1 MKLLIIDD
9 EPHIRQMMR
18 LTLEAAGYQVDEAAD
33 GQAGLDRY
41 RDGGD
46 YDAVVLDQKM
56 PGLDGLETLQR
67 LKERT
72 PEACVL
78 MVTAYASIEL
88 AVDAM
93 RMGATD
99 FLRKP
104 MTPDTL
110 RSAVAAAIAGKG
122 LQRSIRPSAGQRAV
136 RLGDI
141 AVLTMNGFQIVRASD
156 SPDRSSSEHVFRVR
170 HVPDGVEVLV
180 TVTIDPEALDRV
192 ARLHPA
198 ASGTRQRVL
207 ARSGRTAASRRG
219 CGAKDARR
227 PTADWCCATSL
238 EKTSRWPRDGKD
250 RSGRDLF
257 RQMERDA
264 GDDDVAP
271 EEQRALDEQRRL
283 VVDTGAATSACGTNS
298 GRMTVT

>member
-18 LTLEAAGYQVDEAAD
+18 MTLEAAGYQVDEAAD

-56 PGLDGLETLQR
+56 PGLDGLETLR
-67 LKERT
+67 RIKDLA

-93 RMGATD
+93 RAGAMD

-104 MTPDTL
+104 MTPEAL
-110 RSAVAAAIAGKG
+110 RSAVAAAIASKA
-122 LQRSIRPSAGQRAV
+122 SRPPFRGGAGQRLTGPV
-136 RLGDI
+136 EI
-141 AVLTMNGFQIVRASD
+141 AVLTMNGFQIVRAPD
-156 SPDRSSSEHVFRVR
+156 SPDRSSSEHIFRVK

-180 TVTIDPEALDRV
+180 TVSIDPEAVDRV
-192 ARLHPA
+192 ARL
-198 ASGTRQRVL
+198 T
-207 ARSGRTAASRRG
+207 
-219 CGAKDARR
+219 
-227 PTADWCCATSL
+227 
-238 EKTSRWPRDGKD
+238 
-250 RSGRDLF
+250 
-257 RQMERDA
+257 
-264 GDDDVAP
+264 
-271 EEQRALDEQRRL
+271 QRRL
-283 VVDTGAATSACGTNS
+283 EPGSGFWRMQAERLVSASVWSEGRPPADGRLIVRDIAREDLEVAARWEGP
-298 GRMTVT
+298 

>member
-1 MKLLIIDD
+1 HIHRPRRWREADIMKLLIIDD

-78 MVTAYASIEL
+78 MVTAFASIEL

-93 RMGATD
+93 RLGATD

-104 MTPDTL
+104 MTPETL
-110 RSAVAAAIAGKG
+110 RGAVAAA
-122 LQRSIRPSAGQRAV
+122 L
-136 RLGDI
+136 
-141 AVLTMNGFQIVRASD
+141 D
-156 SPDRSSSEHVFRVR
+156 SK
-170 HVPDGVEVLV
+170 
-180 TVTIDPEALDRV
+180 
-192 ARLHPA
+192 
-198 ASGTRQRVL
+198 
-207 ARSGRTAASRRG
+207 ASRRPL
-219 CGAKDARR
+219 R
-227 PTADWCCATSL
+227 
-238 EKTSRWPRDGKD
+238 
-250 RSGRDLF
+250 
-257 RQMERDA
+257 RDA
-264 GDDDVAP
+264 
-271 EEQRALDEQRRL
+271 
-283 VVDTGAATSACGTNS
+283 
-298 GRMTVT
+298 